1 MRDLH
6 DEHDASEGGDDIER
20 MRALW
25 SALDAPAPDDSD
37 AAHGATRDPQA
48 DEAVRRL
55 RAAWVR
61 LEAPRAEIPWR
72 LRRRSTAATLVGLAA
87 AAALLA
93 GVAIGLMRRDEPTT
107 SEPIADVGGEATN
120 DATNDATNAAPNAP
134 TNSAPNDTAS
144 EATVDLAGDAPRAEI
159 GSDGRLVLR
168 RGAVRLVWLEPVTLA
183 PSTDSKTNTQS

>member
-1 MRDLH
+1 MRDPH

-37 AAHGATRDPQA
+37 AVHGAARDLRA

-61 LEAPRAEIPWR
+61 LEAPRAELPWR
-72 LRRRSTAATLVGLAA
+72 LRRRSTAAALVGLAA

-93 GVAIGLMRRDEPTT
+93 GVALGLMRRDEPTT
-107 SEPIADVGGEATN
+107 SEPIADVGDEAAN
-120 DATNDATNAAPNAP
+120 EAAE
-134 TNSAPNDTAS
+134 SAPNDTAS
-144 EATVDLAGDAPRAEI
+144 EATPNLTGNAPRAEVDA
-159 GSDGRLVLR
+159 SGRLVLHS
-168 RGAVRLVWLEPVTLA
+168 GSVRLMWVEPTPAA
-183 PSTDSKTNTQS
+183 PTSNTQP